1 MPNGNGKSKSML
13 EAILS
18 EPSDEEMVRLGQLPS
33 GCLLNFETAFAYA
46 RKARIADTLEKKDEF
61 LDIVIEYLGKV
72 KAEVEAVK

>member
-1 MPNGNGKSKSML
+1 
-13 EAILS
+13 
-18 EPSDEEMVRLGQLPS
+18 MVRLGQLPS